1 MIFDN
6 VFFSATFYVML
17 FSFVTGFVG
26 FLLIGTILK
35 KRSPQLVQYKSGSK
49 FYLSALICGLT
60 SSFFLSIVICTLT
73 PTLITVEDDLSYTE
87 ELSFTSNGQF
97 IGIGGSYIANNS
109 NKSLHLVGI
118 GEDEDIDV
126 IISPLTIE
134 KIRKCP
140 EVYFKEVP
148 DHQYK
153 RVTKTRRG
161 RRKTISGPSV
171 YLVEY

>member
-109 NKSLHLVGI
+109 NKSYKFPFGAYS
-118 GEDEDIDV
+118 
-126 IISPLTIE
+126 IIIFMFSLSSLKLYNLI
-134 KIRKCP
+134 I
-140 EVYFKEVP
+140 F
-148 DHQYK
+148 
-153 RVTKTRRG
+153 
-161 RRKTISGPSV
+161 S
-171 YLVEY
+171 

>member
-6 VFFSATFYVML
+6 VSFASIFYVML
-17 FSFVTGFVG
+17 CSFIAGFVG
-26 FLLIGTILK
+26 FWLLGMIIWKNNLHLSQFK
-35 KRSPQLVQYKSGSK
+35 VGSK
-49 FYLSALICGLT
+49 FRLAALVCGLT
-60 SSFFLSIVICTLT
+60 SAFFFSIVICTFT

-87 ELSFTSNGQF
+87 ELSFFSNGKF

-109 NKSLHLVGI
+109 NRTLRLIGI
-118 GEDEDIDV
+118 GRDDDIDV
-126 IISPLTIE
+126 VIASGNME

-148 DHQYK
+148 DRQYIS
-153 RVTKTRRG
+153 VTTGRRG
-161 RRKTISGPSV
+161 KRRVISGPSL